1 MPSMK
6 RRAPAPDP
14 KYDVEPLRTRSR
26 FQRAVWQ
33 GPKESPAPSHPFL
46 VTFSYA
52 VGSPVKDLLLF
63 RLLCDASYDDE
74 RVPELMAELASLSV
88 RERAPYMGLL
98 SEVLERGPASLHAA
112 ALDALAGATG
122 WNAVSLVVRALD
134 AEPTREP
141 ALRTLRRAAEHHPAR
156 WIHALMHEHA
166 AVRTLAMATPAPR
179 SAQHLELYMLGDEAT
194 REVALERLSTLRA
207 DDVVPVL
214 DFVQK
219 GTLDPARARQ
229 LLTGVNLGPWLVAS
243 RSRSEESTALY
254 LASARRPEGP
264 DDALLVRNDDDLD
277 DLFALFAADDEAF
290 DRLFR
295 GTHKQALTSK
305 DASLRVAA
313 SLIAILR
320 KLGRVSPLVVLALV
334 RVHPEALI
342 YEWLPREAR
351 SAAAHALFACTDD
364 FDRPIEQLQPLL
376 FSTFFLHPDGGPELA
391 HVAALLSRV
400 NRFFYPFITSWL
412 GKNAIANAL
421 TARPEES
428 APFFFCGECEC
439 HPDAKRELL
448 ALASSNRSRR
458 RILVAFVS
466 GAPLSLFFFL
476 NVCDAADLEHLAQSL
491 VTAHL
496 PSERVAAFSAV
507 ASRVLGPVG
516 TFRAL
521 TTWRGGTS
529 RDDGENLGLALLLA
543 SAKEHPTDEFVKG
556 AAASP
561 ILPFIL
567 DAIDRHPTFPYGKEL
582 ALAQALRDSVNL
594 ATRAWAEKRLPA
606 ATRAAP
612 AKEPKI
618 PTSDLAKH
626 VTAAPLK
633 DLSKYLAPFLE
644 GGVPG
649 VAALVARRTDGIASA
664 TIVVALLASPDPSED
679 TAREIER
686 FASADE
692 AFLDEVESEL
702 VDRLSFGKAELS
714 PFGHAWLWRW
724 EAHAYRFGD
733 HVCKLHGTL
742 AAGLSAWST
751 LAFVPLRERVFA
763 AAAHWL
769 ALLGSRDP
777 ARFHA
782 AIGPAL
788 TEELVL
794 ALPRPEGP
802 WAADAIMVLWRQRR
816 DAYARGRRLG
826 IDVDVH
832 TIDAALSALVAKVRL
847 LLPDLSQAV
856 RERLAQLID
865 SDGLPLPEARVTRL
879 PVAEDV
885 LAKIRSSSDLDEL
898 ERLCRGDDVSLV
910 HEAALRLLL
919 LGEDGRARLASCL
932 ETIPTADQARPII
945 ESLALWDDGLA
956 LGRARACM
964 TNASRSVE
972 FQFRIALSLLERG
985 EVACFDAALERALVP
1000 FEGKSWFEGRD
1011 WQRLV
1016 DRASEK
1022 TVARA
1027 LATSPH
1033 ARAYLRAVEVLLG
1046 RDEGVECL
1054 AALRAFLETGTTR
1067 LGSLRRTVAF
1077 HLLSRG
1083 EPCGFPL
1090 CVQQELD
1097 LDKGPSTLFS
1107 SVPGRLVEV
1116 ATRGFLAAGN
1126 ALAKETS
1133 LLIHLSATGI
1143 DPAVLEAA
1151 TAVVLTEATVDAV
1164 RQKAANRLHAN
1175 PFGMRRMLK
1184 LHRVAD
1190 TFAWGVRKGA
1200 ELLGRKY
1207 KVEMTGGASLGHT
1220 RLRESR
1226 IFVTP
1231 LPILKNERFGREI
1244 VEGLILHELGHHMYH
1259 RGKEAE
1265 AIWDKAQKEGLHGLL
1280 NLVADEHLERNLRAV
1295 ESGYGDRLKRLA
1307 AFAFQHTSR
1316 EIDLSRLL
1324 GHLGG
1329 RAFEVLHTTR
1339 LGVGKD
1345 EASVAIDSGELLG
1358 NMERSALA
1366 FSRFV
1371 RALRMGLGNRHDD
1384 ARVARALELFP
1395 STFRHL
1401 DMKGLMDITYQLR
1414 DIFGWETE
1422 LVESFGPH
1430 ESLETGGSEEAIWGD
1445 GITAEEIEREVQ
1457 RVLDPKTQ
1465 TDAGE
1470 SGKPGGPPWI
1480 NIAPTADFE
1489 RINVVQP
1496 LAVDPVLQAE
1506 LAARVQRPANLM
1518 RRFFD
1523 ELGLSRV
1530 PQRLR
1535 MSGHRLDKSRVKP
1548 LVLRGD
1554 PRALI
1559 ARQTENKTDLFLGIT
1574 VDCSGSMAARDNMD
1588 RARLFAALLAE
1599 ASRGLRGIDFRAFGF
1614 TDKIIYDA
1622 GDANRCAAHALIPG
1636 GGNNDAAAL
1645 FHLANVAKA
1654 SRRRAKV
1661 LVMISDGL
1669 PTECS
1674 VAALRELVATLTS
1687 RERMVCAQAAVQ
1699 PLAEVCFPHYVLLSD
1714 PSIEITVRKF
1724 GTVIARLVQRALNGS

>member
-1 MPSMK
+1 M
-6 RRAPAPDP
+6 R
-14 KYDVEPLRTRSR
+14 
-26 FQRAVWQ
+26 
-33 GPKESPAPSHPFL
+33 
-46 VTFSYA
+46 
-52 VGSPVKDLLLF
+52 DLLLF

-74 RVPELMAELASLSV
+74 RLPELMGELASLSV

-98 SEVLERGPASLHAA
+98 SEILEEGPPPLHEA
-112 ALDALAGATG
+112 ALSALAGATG
-122 WNAVSLVVRALD
+122 WNAVSLVVRALGGQ
-134 AEPTREP
+134 ATRVA
-141 ALRTLRRAAEHHPAR
+141 ALRALRRAAESHPTR
-156 WIHALMHEHA
+156 WIHALMHESA
-166 AVRTLAMATPAPR
+166 DVRTVAMAEPAPQA
-179 SAQHLELYMLGDEAT
+179 AQHLELYMLGDDAT
-194 REVALERLSTLRA
+194 RDVALSRLRTVHA
-207 DDVVPVL
+207 EHVVPVL
-214 DFVQK
+214 DFAQR
-219 GTLDPARARQ
+219 GTLDPGRARQ
-229 LLTGVNLGPWLVAS
+229 LLASVNLGPWLASS
-243 RSRSEESTALY
+243 RSRSDESTARY

-264 DDALLVRNDDDLD
+264 DDALLTRNDDDLD
-277 DLFALFAADDEAF
+277 VLFALFAEDDDAF

-295 GTHKQALTSK
+295 GAHKKALTSK
-305 DASLRVAA
+305 ESAARVAA
-313 SLIAILR
+313 SLIATLR
-320 KLGRVSPLVVLALV
+320 RTGRISPAVLLALL
-334 RVHPEALI
+334 RVHPAAMT
-342 YEWLPREAR
+342 YAWLPRTAR
-351 SAAAHALFACTDD
+351 STAAHALFACTDD
-364 FDRPIEQLQPLL
+364 FDWPADELQPLL
-376 FSTFFLHPDGGPELA
+376 FADFFVHPDGGPDLA
-391 HVAALLSRV
+391 HVAALLSRA
-400 NRFFYPFITSWL
+400 NRFFYPFIEEWL
-412 GKNAIANAL
+412 GKSAIAHAL
-421 TARPEES
+421 TSRPEES
-428 APFFFCGECEC
+428 APFFFCGECQC
-439 HPDAKRELL
+439 HPDAKRDLL
-448 ALASSNRSRR
+448 ALAASNRSRR
-458 RILVAFVS
+458 RVLVAFVD

-496 PSERVAAFSAV
+496 SSERVAAFSAV
-507 ASRVLGPVG
+507 ASRTLGAVG

-521 TTWRGGTS
+521 ATWRGGAS
-529 RDDGENLGLALLLA
+529 RADDENLGLALLLA
-543 SAKEHPTDEFVKG
+543 SAKEHPTEEFVKA
-556 AAASP
+556 AAASSV
-561 ILPFIL
+561 LPFVL

-582 ALAQALRDSVNL
+582 ALAQALAGSANL
-594 ATRAWAEKRLPA
+594 ATRAWAEKRMPA
-606 ATRAAP
+606 IPRPAP
-612 AKEPKI
+612 AREPAPEKAE
-618 PTSDLAKH
+618 LARY
-626 VTAAPLK
+626 VASAPLK
-633 DLSKYLAPFLE
+633 DLPKFLSPFLD

-649 VAALVARRTDGIASA
+649 IAALVARRTDGIASEV
-664 TIVVALLASPDPSED
+664 IVLALLASPDPEDD
-679 TAREIER
+679 TARELARFARDDER
-686 FASADE
+686 FLAE
-692 AFLDEVESEL
+692 MENEL
-702 VDRLSFGKAELS
+702 VARLSYAKAELS

-724 EAHAYRFGD
+724 EAHAFRFGEYA
-733 HVCKLHGTL
+733 CKAHGTL
-742 AAGLSAWST
+742 ATALHAWST
-751 LAFVPLRERVFA
+751 LTLAPLRERVFA

-769 ALLGSRDP
+769 ALVGSRQPD
-777 ARFHA
+777 AFDA
-782 AIGPAL
+782 AATPAL
-788 TEELVL
+788 AEQLVL
-794 ALPRPEGP
+794 ALPGPEGP
-802 WAADAIMVLWRQRR
+802 WAADALMVLWRQRR
-816 DAYARGRRLG
+816 DAYSRGRRLG
-826 IDVDVH
+826 KEVPAH
-832 TIDAALSALVAKVRL
+832 ALDAALSALVPRVRSM
-847 LLPDLSQAV
+847 LPELSQST
-856 RERLAQLID
+856 RERILQLVD
-865 SDGLPLPEARVTRL
+865 SEGLPLPETKVHRMPL
-879 PVAEDV
+879 AEDV
-885 LAKIRSSSDLDEL
+885 LARLRASTDLDEL
-898 ERLCRGDDVSLV
+898 ERLCRGDDVELV

-919 LGEDGRARLASCL
+919 LGEAGSARLASCL
-932 ETIPTADQARPII
+932 ETCPTTDQARPIL
-945 ESLALWDDGLA
+945 ESLALWEEGPALA
-956 LGRARACM
+956 RALACM
-964 TNASRSVE
+964 TDSSRPLDL
-972 FQFRIALSLLERG
+972 QFRVALGLLERG
-985 EVACFDAALERALVP
+985 ELPCFDAAIQRALAP
-1000 FEGKSWFEGRD
+1000 FEGKSWFEARD

-1016 DRASEK
+1016 DRSSE
-1022 TVARA
+1022 TLVARA

-1033 ARAYLRAVEVLLG
+1033 ARAYLRAVEVLLA
-1046 RDEGVECL
+1046 RDEGAECL

-1067 LGSLRRTVAF
+1067 LGSLRRTVAQ

-1083 EPCGFPL
+1083 DACGFPL
-1090 CVQQELD
+1090 CVQQELE

-1107 SVPGRLVEV
+1107 GVSDRLVEA

-1126 ALAKETS
+1126 GIAKETS

-1143 DPAVLEAA
+1143 DPGVLEAA

-1175 PFGMRRMLK
+1175 PFGMRRMQK

-1244 VEGLILHELGHHMYH
+1244 VEGLILHELGHHLYH

-1280 NLVADEHLERNLRAV
+1280 NLVADEHLERNLRAL
-1295 ESGYGDRLKRLA
+1295 EPGYGDRLKRLA

-1316 EIDLSRLL
+1316 EIGLSRLL

-1329 RAFEVLHTTR
+1329 RAFAVLHTTH

-1345 EASVAIDSGELLG
+1345 EESVTIDSGELLG

-1384 ARVARALELFP
+1384 PRVARALELFP
-1395 STFRHL
+1395 SSFRHL
-1401 DMKGLMDITYQLR
+1401 DMKALLDITYQLR

-1445 GITAEEIEREVQ
+1445 GISVEEIEREVQ
-1457 RVLDPKTQ
+1457 RVLDPKTNRD
-1465 TDAGE
+1465 TGE
-1470 SGKPGGPPWI
+1470 TGKPGGPPWI

-1523 ELGLSRV
+1523 ELGLARV

-1535 MSGHRLDKSRVKP
+1535 MTGHRLDKSRVKP

-1559 ARQTENKTDLFLGIT
+1559 ARQSENKTDLFLGIT
-1574 VDCSGSMAARDNMD
+1574 VDCSGSMSARDNMD
-1588 RARLFAALLAE
+1588 RAKLFAALLAE

-1614 TDKIIYDA
+1614 TDKLIYDA
-1622 GDANRCAAHALIPG
+1622 GDATRCAAHALSPG

-1661 LVMISDGL
+1661 LIMISDGL

-1724 GTVIARLVQRALNGS
+1724 GNVIARLVQRALNGS